1 MFENDE
7 AILEFKP
14 NYPHMLPQDWQ
25 DVDNPTV
32 YEISA
37 TLDTLKKR
45 YADQVRALEQKKVDT
60 EKGEEILRNIATNY
74 QSIKS
79 ILFQPR

>member
-1 MFENDE
+1 MFRDDE
-7 AILEFKP
+7 KVIDFKP
-14 NYPHMLPQDWQ
+14 NYPHTLPQDWK

-37 TLDTLKKR
+37 TLDTLKKM
-45 YADQVRALEQKKVDT
+45 YADQVKDLNANKVDT
-60 EKGEEILRNIATNY
+60 ETGEENLRNIATNY
-74 QSIKS
+74 QTIKS

>member
-1 MFENDE
+1 MFENDKS
-7 AILEFKP
+7 ILEFKP
-14 NYPHMLPQDWQ
+14 NYSHTLPQDWQ

-37 TLDTLKKR
+37 TLDTLKKM
-45 YADQVRALEQKKVDT
+45 YADQVKDLGQERVDI
-60 EKGEEILRNIATNY
+60 EKGEENLRNIATNY
-74 QSIKS
+74 QSIKA

>member
-1 MFENDE
+1 MPIDDDNLINF
-7 AILEFKP
+7 IPK
-14 NYPHMLPQDWQ
+14 YPHTLPQDWN
-25 DVDNPTV
+25 DIDNPTV

-37 TLDTLKKR
+37 TLDTLKKM
-45 YADQVRALEQKKVDT
+45 YADQAKDIEKDAISKEQ
-60 EKGEEILRNIATNY
+60 GEANLRNIATNY

>member
-1 MFENDE
+1 MFESSDN
-7 AILEFKP
+7 LLQFKP
-14 NYPHMLPQDWQ
+14 KYPHTLPQDWQ
-25 DVDNPTV
+25 DRDNPTI

-37 TLDTLKKR
+37 TLDTLKSM
-45 YADQVRALEQKKVDT
+45 YVNQVKDMTTGIISTEQ
-60 EKGEEILRNIATNY
+60 GEENLRNIATNY

>member
-1 MFENDE
+1 MFKDDDTLINFEP
-7 AILEFKP
+7 K
-14 NYPHMLPQDWQ
+14 YPTTLPQHWEDI
-25 DVDNPTV
+25 DNPTV

-37 TLDTLKKR
+37 TLDTLKKM
-45 YADQVRALEQKKVDT
+45 YSDQVKDI
-60 EKGEEILRNIATNY
+60 EKGLISKENGESNLVNIATNY

>member
-1 MFENDE
+1 MFENDNDV
-7 AILEFKP
+7 LEFKP
-14 NYPHMLPQDWQ
+14 KYPHTLPQDWK
-25 DVDNPTV
+25 DNNNPTV

-37 TLDTLKKR
+37 TLDTLKKM
-45 YADQVRALEQKKVDT
+45 YANQVKDLNQERVDT
-60 EKGEEILRNIATNY
+60 DEGEENLRNIATNY